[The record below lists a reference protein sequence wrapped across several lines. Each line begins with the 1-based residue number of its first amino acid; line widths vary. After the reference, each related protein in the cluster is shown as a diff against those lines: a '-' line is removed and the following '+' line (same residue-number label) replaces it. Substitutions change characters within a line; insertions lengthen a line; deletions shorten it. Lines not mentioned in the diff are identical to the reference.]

1 MHGGRIPHTRGDR
14 RGERPV
20 NGTLLVRR
28 VGYRPLHRGAPVVT
42 EVVQQRD
49 ASPPGAA
56 GKKYTPGAAPQAP
69 APAAGD
75 GEAHAMNHSG

>member
-28 VGYRPLHRGAPVVT
+28 VGDGPLHRGAPVVT

-49 ASPPGAA
+49 ASPPARR
-56 GKKYTPGAAPQAP
+56 GKSAHQEPRPRHQRLPQETARRTP
-69 APAAGD
+69 
-75 GEAHAMNHSG
+75 

>member
-28 VGYRPLHRGAPVVT
+28 VGDGPLHRGAPVIT
-42 EVVQQRD
+42 AVVQHLD
-49 ASPPGAA
+49 ASPPARR
-56 GKKYTPGAAPQAP
+56 GKSARPEPRPRRQRLPQETERCTP
-69 APAAGD
+69 
-75 GEAHAMNHSG
+75 